1 VKPEFPLAFLLYL
14 GLLLAAGL
22 LFPKRFRDFESFF
35 LASRRLGAPRIAF
48 SLCAAWIGAASLLV
62 STDQA
67 CREGLS
73 AYWIIG
79 LPAVLT
85 LLLLLPLAG
94 AIRDLGGSTI
104 SDVMEAR
111 YGRAARPVTTAL
123 IVWYMVVLAASQMV
137 AAGDFLKVFLG
148 TSYLTSLAVAAGA
161 VLIYL
166 GAGGFLS
173 VVRTHALQFF
183 LLLAGIAGLTVSLG
197 LRSSWSEVA
206 ALAGRQGKAGY
217 FNAFAHAD
225 RNALIAL
232 SFVLAWTISPIA
244 WQRIQA
250 ARTVA
255 SARRGVG
262 AAALFLALFYAGI
275 VLAGMLFLPL
285 FPSRRSANP
294 VVSDYIAFRAGP
306 AMGGLIFVA
315 VLAAILSTMAAA
327 LNTGAFS
334 LSRDLLRYRRREAGG
349 APSVALGR
357 AATLLVG
364 GAAFLAATRFEDI
377 LTTQGLASKIMAEGL
392 FIPGL
397 AAVFMKKRAPLA
409 GLLSLLSGGGYAA
422 VCFFSESGVLPL
434 PLPPW
439 PRSLPVGLALGTGGF
454 ILGSAL
460 EALKRTRRLRDS
472 RLDISPPI
480 DKS

>member
-1 VKPEFPLAFLLYL
+1 MRPEFLLAFLLYL
-14 GLLLAAGL
+14 ALLLAAGL
-22 LFPKRFRDFESFF
+22 LFPGKFSGFESFF
-35 LASRRLGAPRIAF
+35 LASRRLRAPRIMF

-79 LPAVLT
+79 LPAVVT
-85 LLLLLPLAG
+85 LLLFLPLAG
-94 AIRDLGGSTI
+94 AIRKLGESTI

-111 YGRAARPVTTAL
+111 YGAAARPATTFL

-148 TSYLTSLAVAAGA
+148 TSYLASLAIASGA

-173 VVRTHALQFF
+173 VIRTHALQFF
-183 LLLAGIAGLTVSLG
+183 LLLAGILALTASLG
-197 LRSSWSEVA
+197 LRSSWSEVV

-217 FNAFAHAD
+217 FDVFAHAD

-250 ARTVA
+250 ARSGG

-262 AAALFLALFYAGI
+262 GAALFLALFYGGI

-285 FPSRRSANP
+285 FPSAGSGNP
-294 VVSDYIAFRAGP
+294 VVSDYIALKTGP
-306 AMGGLIFVA
+306 ALGGLIFVA

-327 LNTGAFS
+327 VNTGAFS
-334 LSRDLLRYRRREAGG
+334 LSRDLLRYGG
-349 APSVALGR
+349 RPTDGSLPVAMGR
-357 AATLLVG
+357 VSTLLVG

-377 LTTQGLASKIMAEGL
+377 LTTLGLASKIMAEGL

-397 AAVFMKKRAPLA
+397 AAVLMKKRAPLA
-409 GLLSLLSGGGYAA
+409 GLLSLAGGGGYAL
-422 VCFFSESGVLPL
+422 VCFLAEARVFPL
-434 PLPPW
+434 AVPLWPW
-439 PRSLPVGLALGTGGF
+439 SLPAGLALSAGGF
-454 ILGSAL
+454 ALGFCL
-460 EALKRTRRLRDS
+460 EAMKRKGKA
-472 RLDISPPI
+472 PEGPA
-480 DKS
+480 